1 MAFRE
6 RYQTIY
12 SQNCNHKFSKT
23 FLGLLEIVFQII
35 FPIFQPTQRA
45 SNKIAITVCCVTQAF
60 FQPRCTSRCQQSV
73 ITFCPSKAVHNCV
86 YNQNCVITSLFYL
99 ESETSHIPT
108 SAAHLESTA
117 STAAS
122 IADSIPAAKGKVAI
136 YNGLDFTRCHLLL
149 KLLICIK

>member
-12 SQNCNHKFSKT
+12 SQNDYHKFSKT

-45 SNKIAITVCCVTQAF
+45 SNKIAITVCCVTQALL
-60 FQPRCTSRCQQSV
+60 QPRCTSRCQKSV
-73 ITFCPSKAVHNCV
+73 VTFCPSKAVHNCV
-86 YNQNCVITSLFYL
+86 YNQKCVVTSLFYL

-108 SAAHLESTA
+108 SAAHPDSSTV
-117 STAAS
+117 AS
-122 IADSIPAAKGKVAI
+122 IADSIAAAKGKVAI
-136 YNGLDFTRCHLLL
+136 CNGLEFTRCHLLL